1 MKVKIITAENSDELE
16 EKINKFITYREET
29 NKYILYRSIR
39 DIKFDNNGS
48 YVSYIQY
55 EDITMDKTY
64 GARIEE
70 LKYGNKE

>member
-16 EKINKFITYREET
+16 EKINEFITYREET
-29 NKYILYRSIR
+29 NKYILYRSIK

-55 EDITMDKTY
+55 EDITYNY
-64 GARIEE
+64 G
-70 LKYGNKE
+70 